1 MTERPAVGFI
11 GVGNMGR
18 HMAGHLLAAGYRLG
32 VHDARREA
40 AAPLVERGALWA
52 DSPAAL
58 ATACDVVLTSLPGP
72 PEFVAVATGESGV
85 LTGLRDGGV
94 LVDLTTNSPTTVRAV
109 GEAARARGVTL
120 LDAPVSGGV
129 FGAESRRLTVMV
141 GGDRDAFERVR
152 PLLDAIGDRVVHCGG
167 LGAGSATKLVNNMI
181 SLSLNMVVGEALTLG
196 VKAGV
201 DLATLAEVIQGSSGA
216 TWKLGENYPKF
227 LFKGNF
233 EPGFM
238 LDLAAKDLRLGT
250 MLAKE
255 LGLPLD
261 FANLAEQRYI
271 EAQARGWGRLHA
283 DAVVRLQEERAGVEL
298 RTARSEP

>member
-1 MTERPAVGFI
+1 
-11 GVGNMGR
+11 
-18 HMAGHLLAAGYRLG
+18 
-32 VHDARREA
+32 
-40 AAPLVERGALWA
+40 
-52 DSPAAL
+52 
-58 ATACDVVLTSLPGP
+58 
-72 PEFVAVATGESGV
+72 
-85 LTGLRDGGV
+85 
-94 LVDLTTNSPTTVRAV
+94 
-109 GEAARARGVTL
+109 
-120 LDAPVSGGV
+120 
-129 FGAESRRLTVMV
+129 
-141 GGDRDAFERVR
+141 
-152 PLLDAIGDRVVHCGG
+152 
-167 LGAGSATKLVNNMI
+167 
-181 SLSLNMVVGEALTLG
+181 
-196 VKAGV
+196 
-201 DLATLAEVIQGSSGA
+201 VIQGSSGA
-216 TWKLGENYPKF
+216 TWKLGENYPKY